1 MIEQVTQQVAV
12 VSGIGLAVSPL
23 VYAAVTV
30 MRGMV
35 GAHKRRRII
44 LPLGGICA
52 GWAFVGLVLTAV
64 GADVSGASAS
74 LALLGGFEAFAI
86 SAGLSAQG
94 KDARR

>member
-1 MIEQVTQQVAV
+1 MVEQITQQIAV

-30 MRGMV
+30 VRGMI
-35 GAHKRRRII
+35 GAHKLRRIV
-44 LPLGGICA
+44 LPLFGITV
-52 GWAFVGLVLTAV
+52 GWAFVA
-64 GADVSGASAS
+64 
-74 LALLGGFEAFAI
+74 LALAAIGSAVSWPTVALTVLAGFEAFAI